1 LRDPG
6 LSGFGLLQLW
16 LKRRWKILI
25 EGTIVQLRD
34 SRRRSGRKLKAVG
47 LRGGSVTLRFHKRC
61 ELRAKDEC
69 ARRRDDNDCEE
80 GDNRWRYPSTA
91 RRLRLGVGD
100 VGWRCLSLMERISAA
115 LAKDGVCFVRG
126 ATVRT
131 ILRISCHLWLLSSFQ
146 DLTCDAT
153 DEHRHEL
160 T

>member
-1 LRDPG
+1 LARPC
-6 LSGFGLLQLW
+6 
-16 LKRRWKILI
+16 KVLI
-25 EGTIVQLRD
+25 AGTIVQLRD
-34 SRRRSGRKLKAVG
+34 SRRQAGRKLKAVG
-47 LRGGSVTLRFHKRC
+47 LRGGCATLRFHERREWC
-61 ELRAKDEC
+61 AKDEC
-69 ARRRDDNDCEE
+69 ARRRDDNNCEN
-80 GDNRWRYPSTA
+80 GDERWRHPATT
-91 RRLRLGVGD
+91 RRLWLGVGD
-100 VGWRCLSLMERISAA
+100 AGGRRLSLMERISAA